1 MGDDKLQ
8 DAIDNA
14 VADLGG
20 TQEPGHGPAN
30 PASSGEEAPVGSSI
44 SEASNA
50 ALPEGDLPDAD
61 AGGPDIQAPDE
72 AAGPAEEADQ
82 ESGPDNRGL
91 TTNTTPS
98 D

>member
-14 VADLGG
+14 VADLGK
-20 TQEPGHGPAN
+20 TQEPGHGPKN
-30 PASSGEEAPVGSSI
+30 PESSGEEAPVGSSI

-50 ALPEGDLPDAD
+50 EVPDTDAGP
-61 AGGPDIQAPDE
+61 AGGPAS
-72 AAGPAEEADQ
+72 GPAAEAEA
-82 ESGPDNRGL
+82 ESGPDDRGL
-91 TTNTTPS
+91 TTNTTPT